1 MALGDN
7 YATLSELKAYMSIT
21 GSTYDTELTQALGS
35 ASREI
40 ERFCRR
46 QFNDSG
52 AASARVYYAS
62 NNGDVTITD
71 DFHTTSGLVVET
83 DDLDDGTYA
92 TAWTSADYQ
101 LEPLNGIRGGM
112 PGWPYWKVR
121 AIDALSFPSNTDRAP
136 VRVTARWGWAAVPA
150 PIKTA
155 TLILASKNFQ
165 LKDTPFGVAGFGE
178 FGMVRVGDD
187 RMAANKVA
195 PYVRNKL
202 QVK

>member
-1 MALGDN
+1 MSIGAA
-7 YATLSELKAYMSIT
+7 YATLAELKSYMSIAAT
-21 GSTYDTELTQALGS
+21 TYDVELTQALAS

-40 ERFCRR
+40 ERNTRR
-46 QFNDSG
+46 QFNDAES
-52 AASARVYYAS
+52 ASARVYYAS
-62 NNGDVTITD
+62 SNGDVVITD
-71 DFHTTSGLVVET
+71 DFHTTTGLLVET
-83 DDLDDGTYA
+83 DDTDDA
-92 TAWTSADYQ
+92 TFVTDWTAADYQ
-101 LEPLNGIRGGM
+101 LEPLNGVRGGV
-112 PGWPYWKVR
+112 PGWPYWKIR
-121 AIDALSFPSNTDRAP
+121 AIESLSFPTCTDRAP

-155 TLILASKNFQ
+155 ALILASKNFQ

-195 PYVRNKL
+195 PYVRNRV